1 MTGLLR
7 ALAGHP
13 PAKFCVL
20 ANALRDTRRGKA
32 KTRNRRAS
40 LLLKI
45 PVMESGAREQG
56 FERADLLGPVRF
68 HLFGGVGALD
78 LVVLHRHLRF

>member
-7 ALAGHP
+7 TLAGHP

-40 LLLKI
+40 LLLEI
-45 PVMESGAREQG
+45 PVMDPPQIANGGQSK
-56 FERADLLGPVRF
+56 LGPGRAAT
-68 HLFGGVGALD
+68 LS
-78 LVVLHRHLRF
+78 VVFARSFPARRQP